1 MGKPT
6 KATLKKIT
14 AVKRAAGKKA
24 KKAAG
29 MARALAMKKKGVGI
43 FAPKVLS
50 PALATIC
57 GGKKMARTEVTKK
70 IWAYIKKN
78 KLNDGRTIKPDST
91 LKAVFPVAS
100 IDMLKMAG
108 YVSKHL
114 SALGRAP
121 AIQPKSSDV
130 APGSRVATSRVR
142 LLSFDIGYTHRF
154 LPDFS
159 SCPLATLACSFERRR
174 GRPGET
180 QPRRRQWVRGGS
192 LQDLDFPKSQTF

>member
-1 MGKPT
+1 MGGSRACAHFHLLIDMTKKTATKKTWAPKAKTTKPT

-29 MARALAMKKKGVGI
+29 KARALAMKKKGVGV
-43 FAPKVLS
+43 FAPKALS

-57 GGKKMARTEVTKK
+57 AGKTMPRTEVTKK

-114 SALGRAP
+114 S
-121 AIQPKSSDV
+121 
-130 APGSRVATSRVR
+130 
-142 LLSFDIGYTHRF
+142 
-154 LPDFS
+154 
-159 SCPLATLACSFERRR
+159 
-174 GRPGET
+174 
-180 QPRRRQWVRGGS
+180 
-192 LQDLDFPKSQTF
+192 